1 MNIKYIYIL
10 IFILQ
15 MKINIFISFLII
27 IIYYKLNII
36 YK

>member
-10 IFILQ
+10 ILQ